1 MFKGRLNIINI
12 LWTVILVCLTSKSL
26 VGLLLFGTVVTG
38 FISKMENLEFNP
50 ENTLMVAQKRLEMFR
65 KLKTGFGPYLFA
77 LFSVHTLALVAI
89 VFLAVD
95 FWKEGVNTQ
104 VLISF
109 ALIIFFTGLPLLYT
123 VLLAK
128 SAHSKF
134 QNILP
139 ILRYF
144 IISKDK

>member
-1 MFKGRLNIINI
+1 MFEGRLNIII
-12 LWTVILVCLTSKSL
+12 LWTVIQVCLVSKSL
-26 VGLLLFGTVVTG
+26 VGLVLFGTVVTG
-38 FISKMENLEFNP
+38 FISKMENFECNP
-50 ENTLMVAQKRLEMFR
+50 ENTLMVAQKCLEMFC

-95 FWKEGVNTQ
+95 FCKEGVNTQ
-104 VLISF
+104 VLILF

>member
-1 MFKGRLNIINI
+1 MFEGRLNIINI
-12 LWTVILVCLTSKSL
+12 LWTVTIVCLTSKSL
-26 VGLLLFGTVVTG
+26 VGLVLFGTVVTG
-38 FISKMENLEFNP
+38 FISKTENFEFNLENI
-50 ENTLMVAQKRLEMFR
+50 LLVAQKRLEMFR

-95 FWKEGVNTQ
+95 FWKEGVDTQ
-104 VLISF
+104 VLIMF

-123 VLLAK
+123 VLLAQ

-144 IISKDK
+144 TISKDK

>member
-1 MFKGRLNIINI
+1 MA
-12 LWTVILVCLTSKSL
+12 TVIQVCLTSKSL
-26 VGLLLFGTVVTG
+26 IGLVLFGSVVTG
-38 FISKMENLEFNP
+38 FISRMENFEFHP
-50 ENTLMVAQKRLEMFR
+50 ENILMVGQKRLEMFR

-95 FWKEGVNTQ
+95 YWKGGVDTK
-104 VLISF
+104 VSIGF
-109 ALIIFFTGLPLLYT
+109 ALITFFTGLPLLYT

-139 ILRYF
+139 ILRYC
-144 IISKDK
+144 IIGKDK

>member
-1 MFKGRLNIINI
+1 MA
-12 LWTVILVCLTSKSL
+12 TVIQVCLTSKSL
-26 VGLLLFGTVVTG
+26 IGLVLFGTVVTG
-38 FISKMENLEFNP
+38 FISRMENFEFHP
-50 ENTLMVAQKRLEMFR
+50 ENILMVGQKRLEMFR

-95 FWKEGVNTQ
+95 YWKGGVDTK
-104 VLISF
+104 VSIGV
-109 ALIIFFTGLPLLYT
+109 ALITFFTGLPLLYT

-139 ILRYF
+139 ILRYC
-144 IISKDK
+144 IIGKDK

>member
-1 MFKGRLNIINI
+1 MFEGRLNIISI
-12 LWTVILVCLTSKSL
+12 LWTVIQVCLILKSL
-26 VGLLLFGTVVTG
+26 VGLVLFGTVVNG
-38 FISKMENLEFNP
+38 FISKMENFEFNP
-50 ENTLMVAQKRLEMFR
+50 ENILMIGQKRLEMFR

-77 LFSVHTLALVAI
+77 LLSVHTLALVAI

-95 FWKEGVNTQ
+95 FWKERIDTH
-104 VLISF
+104 VLIGF
-109 ALIIFFTGLPLLYT
+109 AIITFFTVLPLLYT

-128 SAHSKF
+128 SAHSKL

-144 IISKDK
+144 IKSKDK

>member
-1 MFKGRLNIINI
+1 MFEGRLNIISI
-12 LWTVILVCLTSKSL
+12 LWTVIQVCLILKSL
-26 VGLLLFGTVVTG
+26 VGLVLFGTVVNG
-38 FISKMENLEFNP
+38 FISKMENFEFNP
-50 ENTLMVAQKRLEMFR
+50 ENILMIGQKRLEMFR
-65 KLKTGFGPYLFA
+65 KLKTGFGPYLLA

-95 FWKEGVNTQ
+95 FWKERIGTH
-104 VLISF
+104 VLIGF
-109 ALIIFFTGLPLLYT
+109 AIITFFSVLPLLYT

-144 IISKDK
+144 TIRKDK

>member
-1 MFKGRLNIINI
+1 MFEGRLDIIHV
-12 LWTVILVCLTSKSL
+12 LVTVIQVCLVSKSL
-26 VGLLLFGTVVTG
+26 VGLVLFGTVVNG
-38 FISKMENLEFNP
+38 FISMMENFECNP

-65 KLKTGFGPYLFA
+65 KLKTGFGPYLFVT
-77 LFSVHTLALVAI
+77 FSVHTLALVAI
-89 VFLAVD
+89 AFLAVD
-95 FWKEGVNTQ
+95 FWKEEPDLTDSIG
-104 VLISF
+104 F
-109 ALIIFFTGLPLLYT
+109 AIATFFTGLPLLYT
-123 VLLAK
+123 VLLTK

>member
-1 MFKGRLNIINI
+1 MFAGRLNIILI
-12 LWTVILVCLTSKSL
+12 LWAVIQVCLTSKSL
-26 VGLLLFGTVVTG
+26 VGLVLFGTVVTG

-50 ENTLMVAQKRLEMFR
+50 ENILMIGLKRLEMFH
-65 KLKTGFGPYLFA
+65 KLKTGFGPYLLA

-104 VLISF
+104 VLISS
-109 ALIIFFTGLPLLYT
+109 ALITFFTGLPLLYT

-128 SAHSKF
+128 SAHSKL